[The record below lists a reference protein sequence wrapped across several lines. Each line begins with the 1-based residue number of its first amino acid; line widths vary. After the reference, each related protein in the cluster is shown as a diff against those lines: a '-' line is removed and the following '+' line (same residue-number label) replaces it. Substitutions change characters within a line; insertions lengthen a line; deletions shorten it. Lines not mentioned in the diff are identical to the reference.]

1 MEFKKNDRVTV
12 TIEDMGSDGEGIG
25 KVDGFTLFIK
35 DAVIGDQVEAK
46 IIKSKKHYAYAR
58 LEKVLQPS
66 PFRVEP
72 KCAYHRQCG
81 GCQLQALSYSEQ
93 LHFKEQ
99 KIRNHLIRIGGFDA
113 EYIDECMQPI
123 VGMEVPFHYRN
134 KAQYPI
140 GTDRDGNVITG
151 FYAGRTHTIITNT
164 DCALGASENQQ
175 ILETILSYMRK
186 NKVTAYDEVTGKG
199 LVRHVLIRKGFT
211 SGQLMVCLVINKN
224 MTKMSYLTAGVR
236 KNTNE
241 FLPNQGELLAALA
254 EIQGMTSVSV
264 SINTEKTNVI
274 MGTEIHNLWGEST
287 IEDTIHVRDMQKENY
302 PYTGDAL
309 TFKISP
315 LSFYQVNPVQTEKL
329 YSLALE
335 YAGLTG
341 KRPFGISTVVSEPSL
356 SSWRGKPKRCAA
368 WRSSP
373 RPSTMPERM
382 QRETILKMLSFSWA
396 KQRKSCRNSTK
407 RQPQKHL
414 PMKCSIRMSLSWIHP
429 EKAVMMPA

>member
-99 KIRNHLIRIGGFDA
+99 KIRNNLIRIGGFDA
-113 EYIDECMQPI
+113 EYIDERMQPI
-123 VGMEVPFHYRN
+123 VGMEEPFHYRN

-151 FYAGRTHTIITNT
+151 FYAGRTHTIIANT

-175 ILETILSYMRK
+175 ILETILSYMHK

-211 SGQLMVCLVINKN
+211 SGQLMVCPVINKK
-224 MTKMSYLTAGVR
+224 MTKMSYPTAGVQ

-315 LSFYQVNPVQTEKL
+315 LSFYQVNPVQTEN
-329 YSLALE
+329 S
-335 YAGLTG
+335 
-341 KRPFGISTVVSEPSL
+341 I
-356 SSWRGKPKRCAA
+356 A
-368 WRSSP
+368 WHWNMRD
-373 RPSTMPERM
+373 
-382 QRETILKMLSFSWA
+382 
-396 KQRKSCRNSTK
+396 
-407 RQPQKHL
+407 
-414 PMKCSIRMSLSWIHP
+414 
-429 EKAVMMPA
+429 